1 MSKNIKLKDLLTER
15 RLRDYDTSDMDD
27 ILKRLNKHTADLN
40 KLWPQLQKSK
50 AKTKW
55 KKAKDKAYSLQSM
68 GKYMYVVLNRTRN
81 ILDAPEYDDD
91 E

>member
-1 MSKNIKLKDLLTER
+1 MVKLKELLNER
-15 RLRDYDTSDMDD
+15 RLRDYDTSEMDD
-27 ILKRLNKHTADLN
+27 LLKRLNKHTTDLN

-55 KKAKDKAYSLQSM
+55 SKAKDIAYSLQSM

>member
-1 MSKNIKLKDLLTER
+1 MVKLKELLNER
-15 RLRDYDTSDMDD
+15 KLRDYDTSEMEDL
-27 ILKRLNKHTADLN
+27 LKRLNKYTADIN

-50 AKTKW
+50 ARTKW
-55 KKAKDKAYSLQSM
+55 QKAQDIGYGLSGL
-68 GKYMYVVLNRTRN
+68 GKNMMRKLDRIRN

>member
-1 MSKNIKLKDLLTER
+1 MVKLKELLNER
-15 RLRDYDTSDMDD
+15 KLQDYDTSQMNDM
-27 ILKRLNKHTADLN
+27 LKRLNKHTADLN

-55 KKAKDKAYSLQSM
+55 QKAKDIAYSLQGM
-68 GKYMYVVLNRTRN
+68 GKNMYLQLDRVRN
-81 ILDAPEYDDD
+81 IMDAPEYDDD

>member
-55 KKAKDKAYSLQSM
+55 SKAKDIAYSLQSM

>member
-1 MSKNIKLKDLLTER
+1 MVKLKDLLTER

-27 ILKRLNKHTADLN
+27 MLKRLNKHTADLN

-55 KKAKDKAYSLQSM
+55 KKAKDIAYSLQSM